1 MEKYAPYIIE
11 ALSSREISCFYQED
25 ERLVYSLQESD
36 QGMILG
42 TYGCTGSILRN
53 ICIYNR
59 LLAPSQKIAVRKYL
73 EKLNRKI
80 SGGYFLTNPN
90 IEYII
95 FTSQYEV
102 PAQGM
107 NPSTSDFTS
116 FCLRSH
122 EIFDSHIG
130 KFSHIINTSPCPQ

>member
-11 ALSSREISCFYQED
+11 ALSSREISSFYHKD
-25 ERLVYSLQESD
+25 EKLVYSLKESA
-36 QGMILG
+36 GGLILG

-59 LLAPSQKIAVRKYL
+59 LLVPSQKIAVRKYL

-107 NPSTSDFTS
+107 NPSIPDFTS
-116 FCLRSH
+116 FCSCSH
-122 EIFDSHIG
+122 EIFDSHIEN
-130 KFSHIINTSPCPQ
+130 FRQILNTSPCLQ